1 MFFSQYSW
9 MPGRLYWNNI
19 DGIQHFTAVRY
30 LSIQLGV
37 PVQLKGEL
45 NSFNLNL
52 KKVQQLTDV
61 WDLYLLPDKE
71 VYGILL
77 DCLLRVKIPLGI
89 SNAPDWENGENT
101 KYRIIWLE
109 RDKIIPARVSRFLT
123 QAGFASVNQYLL
135 QQK

>member
-1 MFFSQYSW
+1 RLYKMFFSQYSW

-77 DCLLRVKIPLGI
+77 DCLLRVKFPSVYQMLQIGKT
-89 SNAPDWENGENT
+89 G
-101 KYRIIWLE
+101 K
-109 RDKIIPARVSRFLT
+109 T
-123 QAGFASVNQYLL
+123 QNIGLSG
-135 QQK
+135 

>member
-1 MFFSQYSW
+1 MTIIDYDYIKCFFSQYSW

-61 WDLYLLPDKE
+61 GFIF
-71 VYGILL
+71 V
-77 DCLLRVKIPLGI
+77 
-89 SNAPDWENGENT
+89 
-101 KYRIIWLE
+101 
-109 RDKIIPARVSRFLT
+109 AR
-123 QAGFASVNQYLL
+123 
-135 QQK
+135 